1 MAWIRTPLGELVNL
15 DKVFCVEPG
24 ETETEVKI
32 KDSSCDSEFYIESF
46 DTKKERDSY
55 LTALAQFINQEYALF
70 EGIPKLEKSVYY
82 LSSLP
87 KESQIAEIEKINH
100 MLENHVLKKVGFND
114 YIGIM
119 EFKICDNEVMP
130 DGSKFSIPVLEDIAK
145 QAYGKRGELQ
155 IQGFCIGAR
164 IYEVQVVT
172 DNTRKTIDGEDY
184 VYVKARAFFLE
195 KPDSIFAK
203 YLLDGEIDVK
213 YGCSST
219 ESKCSICGH
228 PIHSQYCNHQIG
240 NKYDGKLC
248 YELVCKEID
257 FRWWA
262 DVVPP
267 Q

>member
-1 MAWIRTPLGELVNL
+1 
-15 DKVFCVEPG
+15 
-24 ETETEVKI
+24 
-32 KDSSCDSEFYIESF
+32 
-46 DTKKERDSY
+46 
-55 LTALAQFINQEYALF
+55 
-70 EGIPKLEKSVYY
+70 
-82 LSSLP
+82 
-87 KESQIAEIEKINH
+87 

-114 YIGIM
+114 YTGIM

-228 PIHSQYCNHQIG
+228 PIHSQYCNHQAVAYRISLSVRAFATASSSHLG
-240 NKYDGKLC
+240 IRSQVAYPKLNH
-248 YELVCKEID
+248 I
-257 FRWWA
+257 
-262 DVVPP
+262 
-267 Q
+267 